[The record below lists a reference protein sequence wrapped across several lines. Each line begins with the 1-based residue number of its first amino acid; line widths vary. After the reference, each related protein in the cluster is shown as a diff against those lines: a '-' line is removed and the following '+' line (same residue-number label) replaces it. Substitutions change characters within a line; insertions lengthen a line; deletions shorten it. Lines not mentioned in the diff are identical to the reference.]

1 MISMNGFLL
10 ITLVIGC
17 IMFIGYM
24 EDPCITEGLA
34 QGCMK

>member
-1 MISMNGFLL
+1 MMTVNGFIA
-10 ITLVIGC
+10 ITAVLAC

>member
-1 MISMNGFLL
+1 MMTIRGF
-10 ITLVIGC
+10 
-17 IMFIGYM
+17 MFISLFLACVMIIGFI

>member
-1 MISMNGFLL
+1 MTINGFMFVTLL
-10 ITLVIGC
+10 LACVLT
-17 IMFIGYM
+17 IGYI